1 MPVRLRRLRAGVAH
15 PERRC
20 LGDEGPRHVRF
31 YGRVSRRAG
40 AAPHARRLAAH
51 NPPLPLRYLY
61 RYVLMLCEDGS
72 HGLDLSFVTHLFL
85 INEVSDPAKRQQ
97 VVSRAHRMG
106 ATGPVV
112 VEPVRM
118 WDD

>member
-1 MPVRLRRLRAGVAH
+1 MHAVAVAVAH
-15 PERRC
+15 C
-20 LGDEGPRHVRF
+20 GC
-31 YGRVSRRAG
+31 AAA
-40 AAPHARRLAAH
+40 AAPHHARAGSRLTTR
-51 NPPLPLRYLY
+51 PSRYLY

-106 ATGPVV
+106 ATGPVI
-112 VEPVRM
+112 VEPVRL
-118 WDD
+118 WED

>member
-1 MPVRLRRLRAGVAH
+1 MRFATRLSESGRRTIRAQARGSQPA
-15 PERRC
+15 P
-20 LGDEGPRHVRF
+20 
-31 YGRVSRRAG
+31 
-40 AAPHARRLAAH
+40 AAT
-51 NPPLPLRYLY
+51 Y

>member
-1 MPVRLRRLRAGVAH
+1 MQ
-15 PERRC
+15 
-20 LGDEGPRHVRF
+20 
-31 YGRVSRRAG
+31 
-40 AAPHARRLAAH
+40 
-51 NPPLPLRYLY
+51 
-61 RYVLMLCEDGS
+61 CEDGS